1 MSSYNLNS
9 TELSFDEI
17 DLIAGGPLPVA
28 IGAFL
33 ASPAGAATIAAV
45 GAVATAAIAYVTS
58 VSSDDCTVTKSY
70 DSAGRVVRETT
81 VCN

>member
-1 MSSYNLNS
+1 MNMHENLA
-9 TELSFDEI
+9 TDLSLQEI
-17 DLIAGGPLPVA
+17 DLIAGGPLPAVA
-28 IGAFL
+28 AFF

-58 VSSDDCTVTKSY
+58 VSSDDCTTTKSY
-70 DSAGRVVRETT
+70 DSQGRVVRETH